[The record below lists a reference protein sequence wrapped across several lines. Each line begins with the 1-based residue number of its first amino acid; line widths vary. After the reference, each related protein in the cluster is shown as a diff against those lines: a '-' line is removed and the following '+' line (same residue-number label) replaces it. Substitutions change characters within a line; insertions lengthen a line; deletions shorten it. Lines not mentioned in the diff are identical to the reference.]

1 LSRLDI
7 EGPERELHNEFN
19 LEVCI
24 LIFLAIQYSMK
35 LEPGIYRKWDFIPF
49 LVLIF
54 GLRQFHLCLLF
65 MIGAEFTKYER

>member
-1 LSRLDI
+1 MSRLDI

-35 LEPGIYRKWDFIPF
+35 LEPGIYRKWDFFPF
-49 LVLIF
+49 LWAKAV
-54 GLRQFHLCLLF
+54 
-65 MIGAEFTKYER
+65 